1 MLAGVFVCSGMLKVV
16 GQKSMRKS
24 FAEWGYPDWFR
35 IAIGLWEMEV
45 GALLWSSCLR
55 TALAAQLSL
64 LMMGAMYTHV
74 KNTGPAFPQHS
85 RWNPYSC
92 AVSRP

>member
-1 MLAGVFVCSGMLKVV
+1 VCSGMLKVV

-74 KNTGPAFPQHS
+74 KTPGQRFRSIIPAGTLI
-85 RWNPYSC
+85 
-92 AVSRP
+92 AVLCRGRD